1 MKKFVALTLAALL
14 LMALIPG
21 MTATAEEKTV
31 VKVASW
37 DVTGAAANYHEAIKA
52 GFEAAHPDMTIEW
65 VDLASQEY
73 NMLAT
78 AMLSGGDTTDVYVI
92 KELSDLQNWTDQ
104 GFIEP
109 LDSYVA
115 ADSFDL
121 SNYAGMD
128 KQCVT
133 LDGALGGLPFRSD
146 FWVLYYNKT
155 LFDAAGVAYPT
166 NDMTW
171 DQYAEL
177 AKQLTVSAG
186 IDSIYGTHY
195 HTWLSAVVNWAV
207 CDGKYTLADGVY
219 DPLKYFYDL
228 YFTLKDAGACMDY
241 SELKAA
247 NLHYSAAFYQGN
259 IAMLPMGS
267 WFIGTLIAQKAQ
279 GTFDFD
285 WSFVSVPH
293 MDGVAAKSSFG
304 NLTAISMSKA
314 SANKEGAWEF
324 IKYACGEEGAKA
336 IAAVGTRP
344 GYASAGVAAAMASTP
359 GFPMD
364 ETAIDAL
371 QPSMVSLE
379 WPTGQYVNELKTLV
393 NEEHTA
399 IMTEEETVDEGIA
412 NMNAR
417 AAEVMAN

>member
-1 MKKFVALTLAALL
+1 
-14 LMALIPG
+14 
-21 MTATAEEKTV
+21 
-31 VKVASW
+31 
-37 DVTGAAANYHEAIKA
+37 
-52 GFEAAHPDMTIEW
+52 
-65 VDLASQEY
+65 
-73 NMLAT
+73 
-78 AMLSGGDTTDVYVI
+78 
-92 KELSDLQNWTDQ
+92 
-104 GFIEP
+104 
-109 LDSYVA
+109 YVA
-115 ADSFDL
+115 ADNFDL

-155 LFDAAGVAYPT
+155 LFDKAGVAYPT
-166 NDMTW
+166 SDMTW
-171 DQYAEL
+171 DEYADL
-177 AKQLTVSAG
+177 AEKMTVNAG

-207 CDGKYTLADGVY
+207 CDGAYTLADGVY
-219 DPLKYFYDL
+219 DQLQYFYALNQRLED
-228 YFTLKDAGACMDY
+228 YGACMEY
-241 SELKAA
+241 SELRAA

-304 NLTAISMSKA
+304 NLTAMSMNKA
-314 SANKEGAWEF
+314 AANKDAAWAF

-344 GYASAGVAAAMASTP
+344 GYASAEVAAAMASTP
-359 GFPMD
+359 GFPAEEAALD
-364 ETAIDAL
+364 TL
-371 QPSMVSLE
+371 QPTMVSLE
-379 WPTGQYVNELKTLV
+379 WPTGEYVSALKTIV

-399 IMTEEETVDEGIA
+399 IMTREASIDDGTA
-412 NMNAR
+412 NMNER
-417 AAEVMAN
+417 AAELMGN